1 MRKFTIALAGAAAM
15 LGAGTANAT
24 QFINPIDD
32 NILRAA
38 NSDTFGV
45 TFDNE
50 AGAFTSIFT
59 FSLLSSA
66 LANSTVTSI
75 QLAANDI
82 DIASIFLNG
91 FAFTQTSFDPMAENF
106 QLSTV
111 GLNAGTHT
119 ITVRGTVLNPSG
131 DASFAGTLNVTPT
144 VAGAIPEP
152 GTWAMMLFGF
162 GAAGVAMRRRKRPL
176 GAMQIA

>member
-1 MRKFTIALAGAAAM
+1 MRKFTMALAGAAAF
-15 LGAGTANAT
+15 LGAGSANAT
-24 QFINPIDD
+24 QFINPIDQ

-59 FSLLSSA
+59 FSLLGSA

-75 QLAANDI
+75 QLASHDI

-111 GLNAGTHT
+111 GLSAGLQT

-144 VAGAIPEP
+144 VGAVPEP
-152 GTWAMMLFGF
+152 GTWAMMLVGF
-162 GAAGVAMRRRKRPL
+162 GAAGVAMRRRKRSNA

>member
-131 DASFAGTLNVTPT
+131 
-144 VAGAIPEP
+144 
-152 GTWAMMLFGF
+152 
-162 GAAGVAMRRRKRPL
+162 MRHLRAR
-176 GAMQIA
+176 